1 MSKGK
6 QTMKLTKQALKRII
20 REETK
25 RTLKEGPVGDD
36 EWRKWAGDERDE
48 YLSRHP
54 DGGRP
59 LAAYHADHAQA
70 QRIANKIFKHGKE
83 TYRVTVDDGEYHH
96 ELDFAGASSVVDKG
110 KNKDGKVVLLIDDK
124 IEFILDMGMTIYKLD
139 KIARGTPTQADE
151 DTAALDR

>member
-1 MSKGK
+1 
-6 QTMKLTKQALKRII
+6 MKLTKQALKRII
-20 REETK
+20 TEETK
-25 RTLKEGPVGDD
+25 RALKEGPVGDD
-36 EWRKWAGDERDE
+36 KQWRTQ
-48 YLSRHP
+48 
-54 DGGRP
+54 GGGP
-59 LAAYHADHAQA
+59 AAYHAARAQA

-110 KNKDGKVVLLIDDK
+110 ENKDGKVVLLIDDK

-151 DTAALDR
+151 DAAALDR

>member
-1 MSKGK
+1 
-6 QTMKLTKQALKRII
+6 MKLTKQALKRII
-20 REETK
+20 TEETK
-25 RTLKEGPVGDD
+25 RALNEGYYDQ
-36 EWRKWAGDERDE
+36 RDKP
-48 YLSRHP
+48 RTQ
-54 DGGRP
+54 GGGP
-59 LAAYHADHAQA
+59 AAYHADRAQA

-110 KNKDGKVVLLIDDK
+110 ENKDGKVVPLIDDK

-151 DTAALDR
+151 DAAALDR

>member
-1 MSKGK
+1 
-6 QTMKLTKQALKRII
+6 MKITKQALKRII
-20 REETK
+20 KEETK
-25 RTLKEGPVGDD
+25 RALKEGPVRDD
-36 EWRKWAGDERDE
+36 EQWRTQ
-48 YLSRHP
+48 
-54 DGGRP
+54 GGGP
-59 LAAYHADHAQA
+59 AAYHADRAQA

-83 TYRVTVDDGEYHH
+83 TYRVTVDDGDDHH

-124 IEFILDMGMTIYKLD
+124 VEFILDMGMTIYKLD

>member
-6 QTMKLTKQALKRII
+6 QTMKITKQALKRII
-20 REETK
+20 TEEVK
-25 RTLKEGPVGDD
+25 GALKEGPVGDD
-36 EWRKWAGDERDE
+36 EWRTQ
-48 YLSRHP
+48 
-54 DGGRP
+54 GGGP
-59 LAAYHADHAQA
+59 PAYHADRAQA
-70 QRIANKIFKHGKE
+70 QRIANK